1 MKLTSH
7 TAAMD
12 LMTQFPSNGVVP
24 RQRFGPIP
32 QFLMSTAS
40 KQRTKTLM
48 AHRQVMENL
57 QHVKQYGNWYGEQH
71 NRLQGAHHLES
82 VTLIKLE

>member
-1 MKLTSH
+1 
-7 TAAMD
+7 MD
-12 LMTQFPSNGVVP
+12 LMVEFPGDRVVP
-24 RQRFGPIP
+24 RQRFGPRS
-32 QFLMSTAS
+32 QFFMSTAS

-71 NRLQGAHHLES
+71 NRLQGAHHLEQRD
-82 VTLIKLE
+82 